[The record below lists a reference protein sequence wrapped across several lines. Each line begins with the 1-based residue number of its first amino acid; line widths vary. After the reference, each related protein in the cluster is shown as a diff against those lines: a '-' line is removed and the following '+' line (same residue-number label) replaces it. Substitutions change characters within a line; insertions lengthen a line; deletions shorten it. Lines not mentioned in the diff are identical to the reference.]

1 MVGACVVGACVVG
14 ARVVG
19 ARVVGGGAVVGGL
32 LVGAAVGGGGSFKH
46 VPASNHPC
54 LSLTNADVV
63 LVMYWTF

>member
-1 MVGACVVGACVVG
+1 MVGALRVGACVVG

-19 ARVVGGGAVVGGL
+19 ARVVGGL